1 MAVGVGVG
9 TRRGQGH
16 CVGVDEAIVVGR
28 GRGGERGRGHGVDC
42 GPSTKSKTAAFDDG
56 HRLHLQI
63 VEWSKRD
70 IAVM

>member
-28 GRGGERGRGHGVDC
+28 GRGRESGRGHCVDC
-42 GPSTKSKTAAFDDG
+42 GPSTKSKTKNTG
-56 HRLHLQI
+56 QGG
-63 VEWSKRD
+63 V
-70 IAVM
+70 VCVC

>member
-28 GRGGERGRGHGVDC
+28 GRGGERGRGHCVDC
-42 GPSTKSKTAAFDDG
+42 ERRFTLNLHFSSGAAG
-56 HRLHLQI
+56 
-63 VEWSKRD
+63 
-70 IAVM
+70 

>member
-28 GRGGERGRGHGVDC
+28 GRGGERGRGHCVDC
-42 GPSTKSKTAAFDDG
+42 GPSTKSKTAAYG
-56 HRLHLQI
+56 AGRGGVC
-63 VEWSKRD
+63 VEFYT
-70 IAVM
+70 

>member
-9 TRRGQGH
+9 TGRGRGH
-16 CVGVDEAIVVGR
+16 CVGVGQAIVVGR
-28 GRGGERGRGHGVDC
+28 GHGGERGRGHCVDC
-42 GPSTKSKTAAFDDG
+42 GPSTKSKAAAFDDG
-56 HRLHLQI
+56 YRLHLQI